1 MKIYRKALLSVVAGA
16 ALTSACSAF
25 SLSRAGSLTS
35 SSLINTSPFFSRTYS
50 VTAARFRPQLQMNVF
65 SNLFGGGGAQQQQ
78 SVINYS
84 ALDFPGNELGQM
96 ALDGKVVVTSER
108 YPQLQAATFA
118 GGCFWGLE
126 LAFQRVPG
134 VAYTAVGYTQG
145 PEVTPTY
152 GQVCSG
158 STKHTEAVLVYFD
171 PKECSYNN
179 VSFIFILK
187 FSTKVLF
194 L

>member
-16 ALTSACSAF
+16 ALTSTCSAF
-25 SLSRAGSLTS
+25 SFSRAGFLTTS
-35 SSLINTSPFFSRTYS
+35 SRSSTSPFLSRTFS
-50 VTAARFRPQLQMNVF
+50 VTTARTRPQLQMNVF
-65 SNLFGGGGAQQQQ
+65 SNLFGGGGVQQQL
-78 SVINYS
+78 INYS

-171 PKECSYNN
+171 PKECSYND

>member
-16 ALTSACSAF
+16 ALTSTCNAF
-25 SLSRAGSLTS
+25 SFSRARFLTTS
-35 SSLINTSPFFSRTYS
+35 SRSSTSPFLSRTFS
-50 VTAARFRPQLQMNVF
+50 VTTARTRPQLQMNVF
-65 SNLFGGGGAQQQQ
+65 SNLFGGGGVQQQL
-78 SVINYS
+78 INYS

-171 PKECSYNN
+171 PKECSYND

-187 FSTKVLF
+187 ISTKVLF